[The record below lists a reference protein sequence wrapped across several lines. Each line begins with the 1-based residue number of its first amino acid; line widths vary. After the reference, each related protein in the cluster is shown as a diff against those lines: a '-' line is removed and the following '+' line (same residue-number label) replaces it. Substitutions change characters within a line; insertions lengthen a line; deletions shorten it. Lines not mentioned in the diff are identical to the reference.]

1 MTQEQIIEN
10 NRKTE
15 DDSLS
20 RMRKAAQER
29 NAELK
34 QQAAARL
41 KKNAENRKRNKL
53 K

>member
-1 MTQEQIIEN
+1 MTQEQIIGSN
-10 NRKTE
+10 
-15 DDSLS
+15 
-20 RMRKAAQER
+20 RKAAQER